1 MSSSGMYN
9 NMLKKQQETTNQINQ
24 LLQQTSQSLLC
35 GPGTECEKTRN
46 SEDLQQKYLDSQTNL
61 QTAPYQEKQAE
72 KNYYTYTQGDSAYND
87 MIRARL
93 VKEAENKTNDILI
106 NFNQNVKKATQLN
119 DTLSSLTIDY
129 EHILELYKNYV
140 QENEILNNKIISFG
154 TDLVTSDRK
163 TYYEDQNY
171 DILVSWYSIWRW
183 IYFILLIVFAF
194 GIFLSKSSYSIW
206 AKLGLLGIFI
216 LFPYFINY
224 LVFYLL
230 KIVVNLQSLL
240 PKNVYNSL

>member
-1 MSSSGMYN
+1 
-9 NMLKKQQETTNQINQ
+9 MLTKQQETTNQINK

-61 QTAPYQEKQAE
+61 QSSPYQEKQAE
-72 KNYYTYTQGDSAYND
+72 KNYYTYTQGEPAYND
-87 MIRARL
+87 MIRERL
-93 VKEAENKTNDILI
+93 VKEAEKKTNDMLV

-119 DTLSSLTIDY
+119 ATLSSLTIDY
-129 EHILELYKNYV
+129 EHILELYKNYLE
-140 QENEILNNKIISFG
+140 ENEILNNKIISFG
-154 TDLVTSDRK
+154 TDLVTNDRK

-171 DILVSWYSIWRW
+171 DILVGWYSIWRW
-183 IYFILLIVFAF
+183 IYFILLIVFAL

-206 AKLGLLGIFI
+206 AKLGLLGVLI
-216 LFPYFINY
+216 LYPYFINY

-230 KIVVNLQSLL
+230 KIILNIQSLL